1 MTTLTDEDFFK
12 EWDTLSAAISGAT
25 TANEKK
31 AKAGAAL
38 KTLKQMARDGKL
50 TRFQHLSAA
59 VAVVELVPVDAR
71 KSIITAVYNESRQCG
86 SHPIVKDSELLQ
98 ILTRLSDATRYV
110 KQASTGPTR
119 TALRLA
125 ASLYEAG
132 DCTSADWKKATHAI
146 LDGRRNSGGDATL
159 LDVLSDIDRQLPD
172 NTMGVKETLDFKE
185 IVINHIEDQDLRS
198 SRTVLL
204 HTEMHVAYL
213 KRKLTLDDYLS
224 AAQYR
229 LPYGRNAAAIDAIVF
244 NAQLVAIDAY
254 KDGNYSLNQSLQVQ
268 NNLTRHLED
277 PSRFNR
283 VTLNFLDSELSNRRL
298 TLGTYLQGV
307 VTAFDGL
314 STEVRAEIAP
324 QFMERTGQYILSGS
338 PEGTEIYLRDQR
350 AMLSHAQRNDSA
362 FSAQIAAYPDHLREQ
377 AVDQAWSY
385 IEQAQEA
392 NLLSSENVIA
402 CQRSLL
408 WRRQGDQSC
417 SMHRPHPVAA
427 PVLNMFNQAAAV
439 IANAAATQVFS
450 NRLALKCL
458 SSLLSYDEWNDEK
471 YYMWKIPITG
481 YETLVDAAVPVMAGL
496 VNRSTVRDAFNFI
509 TEHDPLPD
517 TLARHGIFV
526 YDGSANVLGGKR
538 DNGGLKKMRLC
549 ALFKGMSEQDSV
561 LILHKEKTPFLVF
574 PLSKIKKQKFTKGE
588 HSVVN
593 AVLAQAQIKPQ

>member
-1 MTTLTDEDFFK
+1 MTTLTDAGFSQ
-12 EWDTLSAAISGAT
+12 EWDSLSAAISGAT

-31 AKAGAAL
+31 IQAGAAL
-38 KTLKQMARDGKL
+38 KTLKQMARGGKL
-50 TRFQHLSAA
+50 TRFQHLNAA

-86 SHPIVKDSELLQ
+86 SHPIITYFEMLE
-98 ILTRLSDATRYV
+98 ILTRLSDATRHV
-110 KQASTGPTR
+110 KQAPTGPTR
-119 TALRLA
+119 TALLLA

-132 DCTSADWKKATHAI
+132 DCTSTDWKKATHAI
-146 LDGRRNSGGDATL
+146 LDSRNTGVDATL
-159 LDVLSDIDRQLPD
+159 LDVLSAIDRQLPD
-172 NTMGVKETLDFKE
+172 NAMGVKETLNFKAM
-185 IVINHIEDQDLRS
+185 VINHIADQDLRS
-198 SRTVLL
+198 SQTVLL
-204 HTEMHVAYL
+204 HTKMHDAYR

-224 AAQYR
+224 AAQN
-229 LPYGRNAAAIDAIVF
+229 LPYGCNAAAIDAIVF
-244 NAQLVAIDAY
+244 NAQRVAIDAY
-254 KDGNYSLNQSLQVQ
+254 KNGNYSLNQSLQVQ
-268 NNLTRHLED
+268 NNLTHHLED

-283 VTLNFLDSELSNRRL
+283 VTLNFLDSGLSNRRL

-362 FSAQIAAYPDHLREQ
+362 FSAQIAAYPYHLRES

-417 SMHRPHPVAA
+417 SMHRPHLVAA
-427 PVLNMFNQAAAV
+427 PVLNMFNQAAVV
-439 IANAAATQVFS
+439 IANAVRTQVFS
-450 NRLALKCL
+450 NRQALDCL
-458 SSLLSYDEWNDEK
+458 SSLLSYEAWDDEK
-471 YYMWKIPITG
+471 LFTYKVPIIG

-496 VNRSTVRDAFNFI
+496 VNSGTVREAFNFI
-509 TEHDPLPD
+509 TEHDASPD

-526 YDGSANVLGGKR
+526 YDGPANVLGGKR

-549 ALFKGMSEQDSV
+549 ALFKGMREQDPV

-574 PLSKIKKQKFTKGE
+574 PLSTIKNQKFTQGE
-588 HSVVN
+588 RSVVN
-593 AVLAQAQIKPQ
+593 AVLEQAKLQPQY